1 MKTQIDFLNEFQNM
15 KNEMS
20 DLKCMMEGLI
30 KKDRHHVPE
39 LINIQT
45 LSELTGLKEST
56 IRVYNCTGQL
66 PPTLGNGRVLWIKED
81 INKWLASNNRKI
93 KKNKLTKIKEG

>member
-1 MKTQIDFLNEFQNM
+1 M

-20 DLKCMMEGLI
+20 DLKCMMESLI
-30 KKDRHHVPE
+30 NKDRHHIPE

-56 IRVYNCTGQL
+56 LRVYNCTGQL

-81 INKWLASNNRKI
+81 IIKWLASVNKKT
-93 KKNKLTKIKEG
+93 KKNKLSKIKEG